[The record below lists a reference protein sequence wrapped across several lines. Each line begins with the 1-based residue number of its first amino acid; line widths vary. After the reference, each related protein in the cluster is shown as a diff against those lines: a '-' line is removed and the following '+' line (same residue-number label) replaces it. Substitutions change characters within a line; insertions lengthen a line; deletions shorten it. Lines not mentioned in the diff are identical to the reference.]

1 MFLGHYGLAL
11 GAKKLA
17 PKVSLGTLVFASLLI
32 DLVWPILLLM
42 GKEEVVISP
51 GITVVTPLDFTNYPL
66 SHSLL
71 AVGIW
76 ALVLGVVYFIW
87 KRSSGAA
94 LLVGGLV
101 LSHWLLDFLVHR
113 PDLPLLPNDASRYGL
128 GLWNSLSATLA
139 LEFGI
144 FFIGLFIYWNSTHS
158 RARIGSILLWGTTLL
173 LTAIYLASIFGPSPP
188 DTKMIAYAGFGQWLF
203 VGLYYWMDRK
213 RRSYV

>member
-11 GAKKLA
+11 AAKKA
-17 PKVSLGTLVFASLLI
+17 SPKTSLGILVFASLLI
-32 DLVWPILLLM
+32 DLIWPILLLL
-42 GKEEVVISP
+42 GKEEVVIKP
-51 GITVVTPLDFTNYPL
+51 GITLVVPLEFTNYPI

-76 ALVLGVVYFIW
+76 ALLLGVIYFIW
-87 KRSSGAA
+87 RRSTGAA

-101 LSHWLLDFLVHR
+101 LSHWLLDVLVHR
-113 PDLPLLPNDASRYGL
+113 PDLPLLPSDSAHIGF
-128 GLWNSLSATLA
+128 GLWDSMAATLI

-158 RARIGSILLWGTTLL
+158 RFRMGSILLWGTTLL
-173 LTAIYLASIFGPSPP
+173 LVGIYLASVFGPPPP
-188 DTKMIAYAGFGQWLF
+188 DTKTIAVAGLAQWLF

-213 RRSYV
+213 RRAYV

>member
-32 DLVWPILLLM
+32 DLVWPILLLI

-76 ALVLGVVYFIW
+76 ALLLGVVYLIW
-87 KRSSGAA
+87 KRSGASA

-101 LSHWLLDFLVHR
+101 VSHWLLDFLVHR
-113 PDLPLLPNDASRYGL
+113 PDLPLFPNDGSRYGL
-128 GLWNSLSATLA
+128 GLWNSLVATLV

-173 LTAIYLASIFGPSPP
+173 LAVIYLSSVFGPPPP
-188 DTKMIAYAGFGQWLF
+188 DTKMIAYAGLGQWLF
-203 VGLYYWMDRK
+203 VALYYWMDRK
-213 RRSYV
+213 RRPYV